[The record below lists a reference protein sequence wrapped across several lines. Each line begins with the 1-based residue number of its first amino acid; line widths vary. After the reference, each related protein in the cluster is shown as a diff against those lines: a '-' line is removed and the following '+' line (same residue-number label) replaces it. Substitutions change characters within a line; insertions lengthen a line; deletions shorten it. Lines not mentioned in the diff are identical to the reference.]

1 MHDASDG
8 NIKCCVLFCF
18 LSPPSCL
25 IAKRGAQRN
34 GISVVDISFRWSRE
48 SNWREQRH
56 AVFLQRYISWIQP
69 LVEFEPAEHVQDQL
83 CHNHQ
88 QSWFVVQDDGCWD
101 PHREFRGGQRQQEPN
116 VILENISVS
125 RYNLIINQNYPLIF
139 LSFCRFSQLCSN
151 FLHPERR
158 HPHLQL
164 WRDDRPVRQP
174 EARLPKPFSCIDGV
188 WGGGVRRLV
197 NCSPKVSKCVSQ
209 QKMMYRITLIK
220 SVTQSHFF
228 QSWSFLRPLS
238 ARWWWVGTSQW
249 WRRSCA
255 GRTPFFIAETS
266 TGTCW
271 AYAAS
276 RSRGRWK
283 RRWKKSPSPSPIT
296 FGLDGAGK
304 KMS

>member
-69 LVEFEPAEHVQDQL
+69 LVEFEPAGHVQDQL

-209 QKMMYRITLIK
+209 QKIK

-228 QSWSFLRPLS
+228 PELVVPAPSFSTVVMGRNVTVVEKKLCWSDALFYCRDFHWDLLSIRSKQEQRKVEEALKKVSFPLTHHV
-238 ARWWWVGTSQW
+238 WFG
-249 WRRSCA
+249 RR
-255 GRTPFFIAETS
+255 R
-266 TGTCW
+266 
-271 AYAAS
+271 
-276 RSRGRWK
+276 
-283 RRWKKSPSPSPIT
+283 
-296 FGLDGAGK
+296 
-304 KMS
+304 